1 MAACRQIRSEFSE
14 RPSLLIILRYGW
26 TLGRLGPQDF
36 LGFVFAKAAP
46 FGFAAPQR
54 WPCPRHVHRAM
65 AYCLQPASAAGS
77 GAGRHG
83 RTSRG
88 DGTIASRCGKLRT
101 APIRSRC
108 DLRLARQLV
117 ALQCGTRARARWIG
131 CADVVDGAA
140 GLPSLADTIAA
151 VRRELSS
158 ALAAGPGQPAQF
170 RAGPVE
176 LEFEIA
182 VTCTGSGQAGV
193 HLSVLTLGAQSGPA
207 RATTQRIKVMLQPLD
222 QATGKD
228 AQATGARQ
236 EPGVKASG
244 VRPGSA
250 RRLAYCHPPKAGY
263 LNAQPGRKTSRFR
276 RLPTGSWFTKLSR
289 SAFIT

>member
-1 MAACRQIRSEFSE
+1 M
-14 RPSLLIILRYGW
+14 
-26 TLGRLGPQDF
+26 
-36 LGFVFAKAAP
+36 
-46 FGFAAPQR
+46 
-54 WPCPRHVHRAM
+54 
-65 AYCLQPASAAGS
+65 
-77 GAGRHG
+77 
-83 RTSRG
+83 
-88 DGTIASRCGKLRT
+88 
-101 APIRSRC
+101 
-108 DLRLARQLV
+108 ARQLV
-117 ALQCGTRARARWIG
+117 ALQCGIRARARWIG

-207 RATTQRIKVMLQPLD
+207 RATTQRIKVTLQPLD
-222 QATGKD
+222 PATGKD

-244 VRPGSA
+244 SPAGIGAETRVLSSAEGGLPERPARAEDIEVQEVADGLMVYQAEPECVHHLNNTAAIVFELCDGKNTVPEISKQLVAVFGLTGVPASA
-250 RRLAYCHPPKAGY
+250 AEKCVADLWSKGVV
-263 LNAQPGRKTSRFR
+263 L
-276 RLPTGSWFTKLSR
+276 
-289 SAFIT
+289 

>member
-26 TLGRLGPQDF
+26 TLGYSARKISLASSLLKRRRSASLRQN
-36 LGFVFAKAAP
+36 
-46 FGFAAPQR
+46 R

-88 DGTIASRCGKLRT
+88 GGTIASRCGKLRT

-182 VTCTGSGQAGV
+182 VTCTGSG
-193 HLSVLTLGAQSGPA
+193 PA

-222 QATGKD
+222 PATGKD

-244 VRPGSA
+244 SPAGIGAETRVLSSAEGGLPERPA
-250 RRLAYCHPPKAGY
+250 RAEDIEVQEVADGLMVYQAEPECVHH
-263 LNAQPGRKTSRFR
+263 LNN
-276 RLPTGSWFTKLSR
+276 
-289 SAFIT
+289 